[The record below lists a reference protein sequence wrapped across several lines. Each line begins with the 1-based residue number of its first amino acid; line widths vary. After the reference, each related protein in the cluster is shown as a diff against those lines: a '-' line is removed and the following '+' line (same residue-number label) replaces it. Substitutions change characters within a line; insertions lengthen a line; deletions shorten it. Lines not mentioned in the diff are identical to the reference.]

1 MAAPVEFVEANV
13 NGLSDAQKLDRDG
26 CSNQTYTTR
35 KKLRQYS
42 RKVLMDGIMQTS
54 RSYTKSKL
62 SKGSAAYCNLN

>member
-1 MAAPVEFVEANV
+1 MAAPVEFVDANV

-26 CSNQTYTTR
+26 SNQTYTTW

-54 RSYTKSKL
+54 RSYIKSKL